1 METKFLNISDKVRL
15 QIALEKGDK
24 KAIYATFDEIARLES
39 IIKDY
44 EIAIRQV
51 NSKYTDKFLKNPNI
65 KF

>member
-1 METKFLNISDKVRL
+1 METKFLNISDRVRL

-24 KAIYATFDEIARLES
+24 KAITDVFDEMSRLEI

-44 EIAIRQV
+44 EIGIRQI
-51 NSKYTDKFLKNPNI
+51 NSKYTNKFLKKPKI

>member
-24 KAIYATFDEIARLES
+24 KAITATFDEIARLES

-44 EIAIRQV
+44 EIGIRQV
-51 NSKYTDKFLKNPNI
+51 NSKYTDKLLKNPNI